1 VLRAYGVVS
10 CRLVL
15 SCVVNGAHR
24 DINDEGYRL
33 CATNEA
39 GVNAVSIEIIARHQS
54 RHSTLVVSP
63 AVAKASLARIIRLK
77 PSVCHGAVLYLLIS
91 RNIGGR
97 AIAVFPELIVQWV
110 EMSDARLDG
119 KYSMQDDV
127 KSRVETAIPGA
138 QVTVEIEGNR
148 AAIAVI
154 SEHFDGMSRVKKQ
167 QEVYACIQDLIAS
180 GALHAV
186 SIKAETP

>member
-1 VLRAYGVVS
+1 
-10 CRLVL
+10 
-15 SCVVNGAHR
+15 
-24 DINDEGYRL
+24 
-33 CATNEA
+33 
-39 GVNAVSIEIIARHQS
+39 
-54 RHSTLVVSP
+54 
-63 AVAKASLARIIRLK
+63 
-77 PSVCHGAVLYLLIS
+77 
-91 RNIGGR
+91 
-97 AIAVFPELIVQWV
+97 
-110 EMSDARLDG
+110 MSDARLDG
-119 KYSMQDDV
+119 KYIMQDDV